1 MPVTWRAVGT
11 GGDTAGTSDRTAS
24 LACLADDLLIV
35 YYCVSGV
42 VAAPTLTDDQ
52 GGTYLQ
58 LEAGAFDSSN
68 GFLLAYVRNEGVAS
82 DATITVT
89 AAGSNTAGVLHI
101 HAWEGSTVYGAAAIR
116 QSAFVELQA
125 SGTTPTVVFDA
136 VCLTANATIGG
147 VGSRDTTTEPPADWT
162 ERADT
167 NVATPG
173 TCCETVTRDSGFTGD
188 TITWGAAQGS
198 SVTYAAIAIEIAD
211 TPPPTTLTPASE
223 RIRFQ
228 EAAPSLV
235 MSLALAPASERM
247 RFQEGTVDLVMAL
260 TLSPSSQQLRY
271 QQGAAGLTLG
281 ALVALPASQRVRFQD
296 GTASLALSLVV
307 TPAAERIRYQSTA
320 PAIELGPV
328 VLIPSSGRIRYRT
341 GAVVGAAPD
350 AIYDTTVAM
359 RIVVNTVAPRI
370 TSNTVAV
377 RRP

>member
-1 MPVTWRAVGT
+1 MPATWRAAAN
-11 GGDTAGTSDRTAS
+11 GGGTAGTTDRTVAIAA
-24 LACLADDLLIV
+24 LTGDLLVIIGSF
-35 YYCVSGV
+35 SGV
-42 VAAPTLTDDQ
+42 ISATPTASDDA
-52 GGTYLQ
+52 GGTYTRINV
-58 LEAGAFDSSN
+58 AGWTVGSVNGLAAF
-68 GFLLAYVRNEGVAS
+68 VRNELVAS

-89 AAGSNTAGVLHI
+89 VQASNTAGEI
-101 HAWEGSTVYGAAAIR
+101 HAHAFAGVGIAGITAIR
-116 QSAFVELQA
+116 SSGFLAEQA
-125 SGTTPTVVFDA
+125 GGTTPAPVLNQSALTTNPTIAA
-136 VCLTANATIGG
+136 VASA
-147 VGSRDTTTEPPADWT
+147 DTTTEPPASWT
-162 ERADT
+162 ERLDT
-167 NVATPG
+167 SQVTPTTALE
-173 TCCETVTRDSGFTGD
+173 TCTRDSGFTGT
-188 TITWGAAQGS
+188 TITFGATQGT
-198 SVTYAAIAIEIAD
+198 VYACCALEING
-211 TPPPTTLTPASE
+211 PTELTPASE

-281 ALVALPASQRVRFQD
+281 ALVALPASQRVRFQE
-296 GTASLALSLVV
+296 GAASLALSLVV